1 MDNTLDVWWMFIYYM
16 CLHQHA
22 FLYEKTIFECKC
34 YSEITVTVSKL
45 ALFIF
50 PKLSSYREARNW
62 TQRKMESLMET
73 AALSLTWS
81 FQQIK

>member
-50 PKLSSYREARNW
+50 PKLSSYR
-62 TQRKMESLMET
+62 
-73 AALSLTWS
+73 
-81 FQQIK
+81 